1 MIPLKNFA
9 LIALLLCLLYVPA
22 LGAESGLGG
31 DEWERTVKA
40 AEQEGQVAVYKVGPD
55 AEWQAFQKR
64 FPKIKLVLV
73 ATNAAQILQRIM
85 AERRA
90 GKFLADVVRL
100 GGGTTTTLLKAQ
112 ALDPLP
118 GAFVM
123 PEVKDTSKWFEGKH
137 HYNDAENR

>member
-64 FPKIKLVLV
+64 FPKIKLVHGRHQRGP
-73 ATNAAQILQRIM
+73 NPAAHHGGEKSGQI
-85 AERRA
+85 
-90 GKFLADVVRL
+90 
-100 GGGTTTTLLKAQ
+100 
-112 ALDPLP
+112 
-118 GAFVM
+118 
-123 PEVKDTSKWFEGKH
+123 SC
-137 HYNDAENR
+137 